1 MFPRL
6 CKSSPKLIS
15 ADGAAWSPA
24 SCICSLGLELLLWA
38 HIAAASP
45 LSWTHYSEPQ
55 SSRPHFHE
63 RSAHSRTLDTNAT
76 ATASAPVPK
85 DPGFV
90 VVPHAPD
97 CRTLA
102 GSVTAGRSSIPDQVP
117 RGIPLART
125 SSYSRKEEYK
135 KTLAAFAP
143 EDPNSPSHHCYLRT
157 SIV

>member
-15 ADGAAWSPA
+15 ANGAAWSPA

-63 RSAHSRTLDTNAT
+63 RSAHSPTLDTNAT

-90 VVPHAPD
+90 VLPHAPD

-102 GSVTAGRSSIPDQVP
+102 GSVTAVRSSIPDQVP

-125 SSYSRKEEYK
+125 SSYRQKRGVQK
-135 KTLAAFAP
+135 
-143 EDPNSPSHHCYLRT
+143 DPSSLCP
-157 SIV
+157 